1 MKKLDTVTTYRQPA
15 GGEPQLTNFDY
26 DGLGRL
32 TKTTFPDASTEES
45 TYQFGQLKTYKTR
58 RGQTKIVGLYDARG
72 REIRHAWFDVH
83 NNPDPATS
91 AIVQNWDNAGRMTN
105 IWNKFSFVE
114 YTYDEAGGVRTER
127 TAVAGSGGTNEM
139 RYCRY
144 PNGEVSK
151 ITYPSGTMVDRFYTA
166 RGQLQAVGW
175 GAGAT
180 SYVYWPDGR
189 VHYQARTNNVTT
201 SYEYDGRGMISS
213 VRHRRGGDP
222 SNPTAYDLA
231 FREYWRDNRDRIV
244 AWKRGSDTTHNPM
257 ENGRGN
263 RYKYYDDGQLERA
276 WYRAENP
283 ETQSP
288 GTPARGDHFYYDA
301 MGNRVGWNELA
312 SRGPMRF
319 QGKTNGL
326 NQYFSWENGYDGPV
340 QHWGTT
346 TNYDDD
352 VGGDWGAPGAANG
365 VLMQDGY
372 ITAGYNAL
380 NQPIKMWGKSY
391 FTNDWMWFGYDAL
404 GRLVK
409 RWKSS
414 SGDPNTPSATFFYY
428 DGSNLV
434 QEGPSAG
441 TASNIY
447 VHGGRIDEIV
457 ASWGSGVW
465 YNHHYDAQGSC
476 ILLSNSSGGIEQQ
489 YDYDAFGFPYFY
501 TGSGGKAGS
510 PKTRF
515 LFTGREWIVDMR
527 IYDYRAR
534 MYQPELG
541 RFLQPD
547 PKEFEAGDYNLYR
560 YCHNDPV
567 NSSDP
572 TGLREQLA
580 GEI

>member
-1 MKKLDTVTTYRQPA
+1 
-15 GGEPQLTNFDY
+15 
-26 DGLGRL
+26 
-32 TKTTFPDASTEES
+32 
-45 TYQFGQLKTYKTR
+45 
-58 RGQTKIVGLYDARG
+58 
-72 REIRHAWFDVH
+72 
-83 NNPDPATS
+83 
-91 AIVQNWDNAGRMTN
+91 
-105 IWNKFSFVE
+105 
-114 YTYDEAGGVRTER
+114 
-127 TAVAGSGGTNEM
+127 
-139 RYCRY
+139 
-144 PNGEVSK
+144 
-151 ITYPSGTMVDRFYTA
+151 
-166 RGQLQAVGW
+166 
-175 GAGAT
+175 
-180 SYVYWPDGR
+180 
-189 VHYQARTNNVTT
+189 
-201 SYEYDGRGMISS
+201 MISS
-213 VRHRRGGDP
+213 VRHRKEVDTSTP
-222 SNPTAYDLA
+222 VAYDLA
-231 FREYWRDNRDRIV
+231 FREYWRDDRDRIV
-244 AWKRGSDTTHNPM
+244 AWKRGFDTTHNPM

-263 RYKYYDDGQLERA
+263 RYQYYDDGQLERA

-283 ETQSP
+283 ETESP

-301 MGNRVGWNELA
+301 MGNRVGWNEVA
-312 SRGPMRF
+312 SRGSMLF
-319 QGKTNGL
+319 QGKSNGL
-326 NQYFSWENGYDGPV
+326 NQYFSWENNHPDGDP
-340 QHWGTT
+340 QHWGTR

-352 VGGDWGAPGAANG
+352 VGGEWGAPGAANG

-391 FTNDWMWFGYDAL
+391 FSTDWMWFGYDPL

-414 SGDPNTPSATFFYY
+414 SGDPNTTSATFFYY
-428 DGSNLV
+428 DGSSLV
-434 QEGPSAG
+434 QEGPAAG
-441 TASNIY
+441 LVDRVY

-476 ILLSNSSGGIEQQ
+476 ILLSNTSGGIEQQ

-501 TGSGGKAGS
+501 TASGGKGGS

-547 PKEFEAGDYNLYR
+547 PVEFAASDYNLYR

-567 NSSDP
+567 NKSDP
-572 TGLREQLA
+572 TGMREQIAVEIMRDRMWDMACRMDSGNSLQGESDGFPNGHDHTAMGTHKVADGNYDDTNMAHHIRDQKEGGVTELTFPNKDRGDARPTINWWVNDAHKGDQTILGELEHTSRNLWSAEFGPVSAAIKQFNANPHAPQAQKKLENARLREKITQTDDIHGSPNRHDLNTNPKLWIKMTPGQIDDA
-580 GEI
+580 IRSITPMEDPRPHYLGF